1 MKKIIYLIGFISTF
15 YAHAQVGI
23 NTTTPSSSFDV
34 SKSSVATVADGVLVT
49 RISGDELKAKDAT
62 YSTNQHATLVYVTSI
77 PTTTSPKTSNIKSAG
92 FYYYDNTISKWVGA
106 FRNNNFPKFFY
117 MPSVLVNT
125 STLGA
130 KSMDLYNL
138 YYNQFNSPP
147 VKSSGSVGSIP
158 TLPKNELEYYVTYYD
173 TSLMNNIVINAD
185 GLMTYNVIG
194 NASDASFM
202 NIVFV
207 VK

>member
-1 MKKIIYLIGFISTF
+1 MKKIICLIGLISTF
-15 YAHAQVGI
+15 YVHAQVGI
-23 NTTTPSSSFDV
+23 NTTSPSTTFDV

-49 RISGDELKAKDAT
+49 RISGDELKAKDAN
-62 YSTNQHATLVYVTSI
+62 YGTNQHAALVYVSSI
-77 PTTTSPKTSNIKSAG
+77 PNPATTKTSNIRTPG

-125 STLGA
+125 TTLGT
-130 KSMDLYNL
+130 KTMDLYNL
-138 YYNQFNSPP
+138 YYTQFNTPP
-147 VKSSGSVGSIP
+147 VSSTGSTGSIP

-173 TSLMNNIVINAD
+173 TSLMNNVSINAD
-185 GLMTYNVIG
+185 GVMTYNVIG

>member
-1 MKKIIYLIGFISTF
+1 MKKIIYLIVFISTF

-23 NTTTPSSSFDV
+23 NTTSPATSFDV
-34 SKSSVATVADGVLVT
+34 AKSSVATVADGVLVT
-49 RISGDELKAKDAT
+49 RISGDELKAKDAN
-62 YSTNQHATLVYVTSI
+62 YGTNQHATLIYVTSI
-77 PTTTSPKTSNIKSAG
+77 PTTTSPKTSNIKSPG

-125 STLGA
+125 STLGT
-130 KSMDLYNL
+130 KTMDLYNL
-138 YYNQFNSPP
+138 YYTQFNTPP
-147 VKSSGSVGSIP
+147 VKSTGSTGSIP
-158 TLPKNELEYYVTYYD
+158 TLPKNELEYYITYYD
-173 TSLMNNIVINAD
+173 TSLMNNVSITAD
-185 GLMTYNVIG
+185 GVMSYNVIG

>member
-1 MKKIIYLIGFISTF
+1 MKKIIYLIVFISTF

-23 NTTTPSSSFDV
+23 NTTSPSTSFDV
-34 SKSSVATVADGVLVT
+34 SKSSIATVADGVLVT
-49 RISGDELKAKDAT
+49 RISGEELKAKDAN
-62 YSTNQHATLVYVTSI
+62 YGTNQHATLVYVTSI
-77 PTTTSPKTSNIKSAG
+77 PTPTSPKTSNIKSPG
-92 FYYYDNTISKWVGA
+92 FYYYDNTISQWVGA

-125 STLGA
+125 STLGV
-130 KSMDLYNL
+130 KSMDLYTL
-138 YYNQFNSPP
+138 YYNQFNAPP
-147 VKSSGSVGSIP
+147 VKSGGSAGSIP
-158 TLPKNELEYYVTYYD
+158 TLTKDKLEYYVTYYD
-173 TSLMNNIVINAD
+173 TSLMNNVSITAD
-185 GLMTYNVIG
+185 GVMSYNVIG

>member
-1 MKKIIYLIGFISTF
+1 MKKIIYLIGLISTF

-23 NTTTPSSSFDV
+23 NTTSPSTTFDV

-49 RISGDELKAKDAT
+49 RISGDELKAKDAN
-62 YSTNQHATLVYVTSI
+62 YGNNQHATLVYVTSI
-77 PTTTSPKTSNIKSAG
+77 PTTTSPKTSNIKTPG

-106 FRNNNFPKFFY
+106 FRNNNFPRFFY
-117 MPSVLVNT
+117 MPSVLVDT
-125 STLGA
+125 STLGT
-130 KSMDLYNL
+130 KTMDLYTL
-138 YYNQFNSPP
+138 YYNQFNNPP
-147 VKSSGSVGSIP
+147 VKSTGSVGSIP

-173 TSLMNNIVINAD
+173 TSLMNNVSITAD
-185 GLMTYNVIG
+185 GVMSYNVIG
-194 NASDASFM
+194 SASDASFM

>member
-1 MKKIIYLIGFISTF
+1 MKKIIYLIGLISTF

-23 NTTTPSSSFDV
+23 NTTSPATSFDV
-34 SKSSVATVADGVLVT
+34 AKSSVATVADGVLVT
-49 RISGDELKAKDAT
+49 RISGEELKAKDAT
-62 YSTNQHATLVYVTSI
+62 YGNNQHATLIYVTSI
-77 PTTTSPKTSNIKSAG
+77 PTTTSPKTSNIKSPG

-173 TSLMNNIVINAD
+173 TSLMNNVSITAD
-185 GLMTYNVIG
+185 GVMSYNVIG

>member
-1 MKKIIYLIGFISTF
+1 MKKIIYLIGLISTF

-23 NTTTPSSSFDV
+23 NTTSPATSFDV
-34 SKSSVATVADGVLVT
+34 AKSSVATVADGVLVT
-49 RISGDELKAKDAT
+49 RISGEELKAKDAN
-62 YSTNQHATLVYVTSI
+62 YGTNQHATLVYVTSI
-77 PTTTSPKTSNIKSAG
+77 PTTTSPKTSNIRTPG

-125 STLGA
+125 STLGT
-130 KSMDLYNL
+130 KTMDLYNL
-138 YYNQFNSPP
+138 YYTQFNTPP
-147 VKSSGSVGSIP
+147 VKSTGSTGSIP
-158 TLPKNELEYYVTYYD
+158 TLLKNELEYYVTYYD
-173 TSLMNNIVINAD
+173 TALMDTVTINAD
-185 GLMTYNVIG
+185 GVMSYNVIG

>member
-1 MKKIIYLIGFISTF
+1 MKKIIYLIGLISTF

-23 NTTTPSSSFDV
+23 NTTSPSTTFDV

-49 RISGDELKAKDAT
+49 RISGDELKAKDAN
-62 YSTNQHATLVYVTSI
+62 YGNNQDATFVYVTSI
-77 PTTTSPKTSNIKSAG
+77 ATTTSPKTSNIRTPG

-125 STLGA
+125 STLGT
-130 KSMDLYNL
+130 KTMDLYNL
-138 YYNQFNSPP
+138 YYTQFNTPP

-173 TSLMNNIVINAD
+173 TSLMNNVSITAD
-185 GLMTYNVIG
+185 GVMSYNVIG

>member
-1 MKKIIYLIGFISTF
+1 MKKIICLVGILSAL

-23 NTTTPSSSFDV
+23 NTTSPSTTFDV

-49 RISGDELKAKDAT
+49 RISGDDLKAKDAT
-62 YSTNQHATLVYVTSI
+62 YGANQHAALVYVTSI
-77 PTTTSPKTSNIKSAG
+77 PNPVTTKTSNIKTPG

-125 STLGA
+125 STLGT
-130 KSMDLYNL
+130 KTMDLYNL
-138 YYNQFNSPP
+138 YYTQFNTPP
-147 VKSSGSVGSIP
+147 VKSTGSTGSIP

-173 TSLMNNIVINAD
+173 TSLMNNVSITAD
-185 GLMTYNVIG
+185 GVMTYNVIG

>member
-1 MKKIIYLIGFISTF
+1 MKKIIYLIGLISTF

-23 NTTTPSSSFDV
+23 NTTSPATSFDV
-34 SKSSVATVADGVLVT
+34 AKSSVATVADGVLVT
-49 RISGDELKAKDAT
+49 RISGEELKAKDAT
-62 YSTNQHATLVYVTSI
+62 YGNNQHATLVYVTSI
-77 PTTTSPKTSNIKSAG
+77 PTTASTKTSNIKSPG

-173 TSLMNNIVINAD
+173 TSLMNNVSITAD
-185 GLMTYNVIG
+185 GVMSYNVIG

>member
-1 MKKIIYLIGFISTF
+1 MKKIIYLIGLISTF

-23 NTTTPSSSFDV
+23 NTTSPATSFDV
-34 SKSSVATVADGVLVT
+34 AKSSVATVADGVLVT
-49 RISGDELKAKDAT
+49 RISGEELKAKDAT
-62 YSTNQHATLVYVTSI
+62 YGNNQHATLIYVTSI
-77 PTTTSPKTSNIKSAG
+77 PTTTSPKTSNIKSPG

-125 STLGA
+125 STLGT
-130 KSMDLYNL
+130 KTMDLYNL
-138 YYNQFNSPP
+138 YYTQFNTPP
-147 VKSSGSVGSIP
+147 VKSTGSTGSIP
-158 TLPKNELEYYVTYYD
+158 TLPKNELEYYITYYD
-173 TSLMNNIVINAD
+173 TSLMNNVSITAD
-185 GLMTYNVIG
+185 GVMSYNVIG

>member
-1 MKKIIYLIGFISTF
+1 MKKFISLMGIAFSF

-23 NTTTPSSSFDV
+23 NTNSPSTTFDV

-49 RISGDELKAKDAT
+49 RISGDELKAKDNNYGA
-62 YSTNQHATLVYVTSI
+62 NQHATLVYVTAI
-77 PTTTSPKTSNIKSAG
+77 PATTSSKTSNIKTPG

-125 STLGA
+125 STLGV
-130 KSMDLYNL
+130 KSMDLYTL
-138 YYNQFNSPP
+138 YYNQFNAPP
-147 VKSSGSVGSIP
+147 VKSGGSAGSIP
-158 TLPKNELEYYVTYYD
+158 TLTKDKLEYYVTYYD
-173 TSLMNNIVINAD
+173 TSLMNNVSITAD
-185 GLMTYNVIG
+185 GVMSYNVIG

>member
-1 MKKIIYLIGFISTF
+1 MKKIIYLIGLISTF

-23 NTTTPSSSFDV
+23 NTTSPATSFDV
-34 SKSSVATVADGVLVT
+34 AKSSVATVADGVLVT
-49 RISGDELKAKDAT
+49 RISGDELKAKDAN
-62 YSTNQHATLVYVTSI
+62 YGTNQHATLVYVTSI
-77 PTTTSPKTSNIKSAG
+77 PTTASTKTSNIKSPG

-173 TSLMNNIVINAD
+173 TSLMNNVSITAD
-185 GLMTYNVIG
+185 GVMSYNVIG

>member
-1 MKKIIYLIGFISTF
+1 MKKIISLIVFISTF

-23 NTTTPSSSFDV
+23 NTTSPATSFDV
-34 SKSSVATVADGVLVT
+34 AKSSVATVADGVLVT
-49 RISGDELKAKDAT
+49 RISGDELKAKDAN
-62 YSTNQHATLVYVTSI
+62 YGTNQHATLVYVTSI
-77 PTTTSPKTSNIKSAG
+77 PTTASTKTSNIKSPG

-173 TSLMNNIVINAD
+173 TSLMNNVSITAD
-185 GLMTYNVIG
+185 GVMSYNVIG

>member
-1 MKKIIYLIGFISTF
+1 MRKIIYLIGLISTF

-23 NTTTPSSSFDV
+23 NTTSPSTTFDV

-49 RISGDELKAKDAT
+49 RISGDELKAKDAN
-62 YSTNQHATLVYVTSI
+62 YGTNQHATLVYVTSI
-77 PTTTSPKTSNIKSAG
+77 PTTASTKTSNIRTPG

-125 STLGA
+125 STLGT
-130 KSMDLYNL
+130 KTMDLYNL
-138 YYNQFNSPP
+138 YYTQFNTPP
-147 VKSSGSVGSIP
+147 VKSTGSTGSIP
-158 TLPKNELEYYVTYYD
+158 TLLKNELEYYVTYYD
-173 TSLMNNIVINAD
+173 TALMDTVTINAD
-185 GLMTYNVIG
+185 GLMSYNVIG

>member
-1 MKKIIYLIGFISTF
+1 MKKIIYLIGLISTF

-23 NTTTPSSSFDV
+23 NTTSPATSFDV
-34 SKSSVATVADGVLVT
+34 AKSSVATVADGVLVT
-49 RISGDELKAKDAT
+49 RISGEELKAKDAT
-62 YSTNQHATLVYVTSI
+62 YGNNQHATLIYVTSI
-77 PTTTSPKTSNIKSAG
+77 PTTTSPKTSNIKSPG

-125 STLGA
+125 STLGT
-130 KSMDLYNL
+130 KTMDLYNL
-138 YYNQFNSPP
+138 YYTQFNTPP
-147 VKSSGSVGSIP
+147 VKSTGSTGSIP
-158 TLPKNELEYYVTYYD
+158 TLLKNQLEYYITYYD
-173 TSLMNNIVINAD
+173 TSLMNNVSITAD
-185 GLMTYNVIG
+185 GVMSYNVIG

>member
-1 MKKIIYLIGFISTF
+1 MKKIIYLIGLISTF

-23 NTTTPSSSFDV
+23 NTTSPATSFDV
-34 SKSSVATVADGVLVT
+34 AKSSVATVADGVLVT
-49 RISGDELKAKDAT
+49 RISGEELKAKDAT
-62 YSTNQHATLVYVTSI
+62 YGNNQHATLIYVTSI
-77 PTTTSPKTSNIKSAG
+77 PTTTSPKTSNIKSPG

-125 STLGA
+125 STLGT
-130 KSMDLYNL
+130 KTMDLYNL

-173 TSLMNNIVINAD
+173 TSLMNNVSITAD
-185 GLMTYNVIG
+185 GVMSYNVIG